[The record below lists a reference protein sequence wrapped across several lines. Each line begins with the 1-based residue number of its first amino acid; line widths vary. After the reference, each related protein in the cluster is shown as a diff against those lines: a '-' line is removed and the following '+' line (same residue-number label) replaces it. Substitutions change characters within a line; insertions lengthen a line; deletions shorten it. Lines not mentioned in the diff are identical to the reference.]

1 MPPKPDLTLYLGTRV
16 EVFVDRPLG
25 SPHPRYLDLVYPIN
39 YGELPGTVFGY
50 GLPVDAYLL
59 GPEVPVQRASGV
71 GVAVIVRDDDAEDK
85 LVVATE
91 GRAVP
96 AEEIRA
102 KTLFQEQYFQ
112 TRLILQG
119 SESST

>member
-1 MPPKPDLTLYLGTRV
+1 MALKPDLTLYLGTRV

-25 SPHPRYLDLVYPIN
+25 SPHPRHSDLVYPVN
-39 YGELPGTVFGY
+39 YGELPGTVSGD
-50 GLPVDAYLL
+50 GHPVDVYLL
-59 GPEVPVQRASGV
+59 GPEVPVQRASGIV
-71 GVAVIVRDDDAEDK
+71 VAVIVRDDDAEDK

-91 GRAVP
+91 GRAVS

-102 KTLFQEQYFQ
+102 KTLFQEKYFQ

-119 SESST
+119 GESST